1 MPDTTYTDIT
11 MLLDR
16 SGSMQSIRSD
26 VVGGFAAYVETQQ
39 ADPGRCTVS
48 LYQFDDRY
56 DEVYVGRPIAD
67 VPALVLEPRGSTA
80 LLDAIGRTIAS
91 TRTRLAALPEAK
103 RPGTV
108 VFCIMTDGME
118 NASREYTHPAIK
130 RLIETQEQVE
140 GWTFQY
146 MGADQDA
153 IEVGTSIGIAAAQS
167 LTFDRGKAAEAL
179 RTAGRSATRLKSA
192 RMAGLDVH
200 ASRAQAAF
208 TEAERDQAGS
218 S

>member
-1 MPDTTYTDIT
+1 MPDTSYTDIT

-16 SGSMQSIRSD
+16 SGSMQTIRDD
-26 VVGGFAAYVETQQ
+26 VVGGFAAYVDTQR

-56 DEVYVGRPIAD
+56 DEVYVGRPVTE
-67 VPALVLEPRGSTA
+67 VPTLVLEPRGTTA
-80 LLDAIGRTIAS
+80 LLDAIGRAIVS
-91 TRTRLAALPEAK
+91 TRTRLAALPEGK

-108 VFCIMTDGME
+108 VFCIMTDGLE
-118 NASREYTHPAIK
+118 NASREFTHAAIK

-153 IEVGTSIGIAAAQS
+153 IEVGAEIGISPTRSLTYSRDNTADAYQVMSTAVSRMRSAAAS
-167 LTFDRGKAAEAL
+167 GAPNP
-179 RTAGRSATRLKSA
+179 S
-192 RMAGLDVH
+192 
-200 ASRAQAAF
+200 QAADF
-208 TEAERDQAGS
+208 TEEERKQAGGYL
-218 S
+218 

>member
-1 MPDTTYTDIT
+1 MPDTSYTDIT

-16 SGSMQSIRSD
+16 SGSMQTIRDD
-26 VVGGFAAYVETQQ
+26 VVGGFAAYVDTQR

-56 DEVYVGRPIAD
+56 DEVYVGRPVTE
-67 VPALVLEPRGSTA
+67 VPTLVLEPRGTTA
-80 LLDAIGRTIAS
+80 LLDAIGRTIVS
-91 TRTRLAALPEAK
+91 TRTRLAALPEGE

-118 NASREYTHPAIK
+118 NASREFTHAAIK

-153 IEVGTSIGIAAAQS
+153 IEVGASIGIDASQA
-167 LTFDRGKAAEAL
+167 LTFDRGKAADAL
-179 RTAGRSATRLKSA
+179 RAAGRSATRLKQA
-192 RMAGLDVH
+192 RMAGHDVA
-200 ASRAQAAF
+200 ASRLQAAF
-208 TEAERDQAGS
+208 TEDERDQAGTS
-218 S
+218 